1 MPRGTEVPI
10 TPEVLSWAVEE
21 SGYSDEQIAAYI
33 GVSADDLASWTR
45 GDTRPTLTPLK
56 KLATKLHRQLATFLL
71 PAPPKRAPL
80 QVQFRSI
87 GPQPARRLS
96 PTERRFLRRARRQQ
110 GIIGWLSRELNEPT
124 PNLPRHLAS
133 DAPDAAGAVMR
144 ERLNIEFSQQV
155 KWTSPSRAFDHWREA
170 VGGIGV
176 TVFVYSLGR
185 DSCNGFS
192 LSHERAPVIAVSS
205 AWREEARIFTLFHE
219 LGHLLLRGSSACL
232 ERVGRLR
239 KDPIERWCERFAASV
254 LLPAGAVG
262 EILHLQRIGSTG
274 RVRELSVARTVAR
287 KAHVSLRAA
296 TLRLI
301 EVGLASWDLYDEIPP
316 VSDKKP
322 DGGGGGGGRNRF
334 AIKEDEF
341 GSRATRVF
349 VDAVQK
355 DLLSRSQA
363 VEYLDI
369 PDAEFDSLAGSLSSA
384 R

>member
-10 TPEVLSWAVEE
+10 TPEVLSWAVDE
-21 SGYSDEQIAAYI
+21 SGYTDAQIAAHL
-33 GVSADDLASWTR
+33 GVSVDDLASWKR
-45 GDTRPTLTPLK
+45 GDGRPTLTPLR

-71 PAPPKRAPL
+71 PAPPKQEPS

-87 GPQPARRLS
+87 GPQPVRELS

-110 GIIGWLSRELNEPT
+110 DIIGWLSQELNEPV
-124 PNLPRHLAS
+124 PNLPRHLSS
-133 DAPDAAGAVMR
+133 DAPDTAGAAMR
-144 ERLNIEFSQQV
+144 DRLNVEFKQQAH
-155 KWTSPSRAFDHWREA
+155 WASPSQAFDCWREA

-176 TVFVYSLGR
+176 TIFVYSLGR

-192 LSHERAPVIAVSS
+192 LWHERAPVITVSS

-232 ERVGRLR
+232 ERVGRL
-239 KDPIERWCERFAASV
+239 KSDPIERWCERFAAAV
-254 LLPAGAVG
+254 LLPAGAIG
-262 EILHLQRIGSTG
+262 EILQKIGSTG
-274 RVRELSVARTVAR
+274 RVRDLSVARRVAR

-301 EVGLASWDLYDEIPP
+301 EVGAASWDLYDEIPP

-334 AIKEDEF
+334 AIKADEF
-341 GSRATRVF
+341 GPRATRVF
-349 VDAVQK
+349 VDAVQS

-369 PDAEFDSLAGSLSSA
+369 PDAAFDDLAGSLTPA

>member
-10 TPEVLSWAVEE
+10 TPEVLSWAVAE
-21 SGYSDEQIAAYI
+21 SGYTDEQIAAHM
-33 GVSADDLASWTR
+33 GVSADDLASWKR
-45 GDTRPTLTPLK
+45 GDTKPTLTPMK
-56 KLATKLHRQLATFLL
+56 KLATRLHRQLATFLL
-71 PAPPKRAPL
+71 PSPPKQAPQ

-96 PTERRFLRRARRQQ
+96 PTERRFLRRAGRQQ
-110 GIIGWLSRELNEPT
+110 EIIGWLFQELNEPL
-124 PNLPRHLAS
+124 PNVPRHSPS
-133 DAPDAAGAVMR
+133 DSPTRAGADMR
-144 ERLNIEFSQQV
+144 DRLNIEFSQQA

-170 VGGIGV
+170 VGSIGV

-185 DSCNGFS
+185 GSCNGFS
-192 LSHERAPVIAVSS
+192 LWHARAPVIAVSS

-239 KDPIERWCERFAASV
+239 NDPIERWCERFAAAV
-254 LLPAGAVG
+254 LLPAGA
-262 EILHLQRIGSTG
+262 IDQILQRIGVTG
-274 RVRELSVARTVAR
+274 HVRELSVARTVAR
-287 KAHVSLRAA
+287 RAHISLRAA

-301 EVGLASWDLYDEIPP
+301 EVGVAGWDLYDAIPP

-322 DGGGGGGGRNRF
+322 EGGGGGGGRNRL

-355 DLLSRSQA
+355 DVLSRSQA

-369 PDAEFDSLAGSLSSA
+369 PDAAFDDLAGSLSSA

>member
-21 SGYSDEQIAAYI
+21 SGYTDEQLAAHI
-33 GVSADDLASWTR
+33 GVSLDDLASWKR

-56 KLATKLHRQLATFLL
+56 KLATKLHRQFATFLL
-71 PAPPKRAPL
+71 PAPPKRGAL
-80 QVQFRSI
+80 RVQFRAI
-87 GPQPARRLS
+87 GSQPPRELS
-96 PTERRFLRRARRQQ
+96 PMERRFLRRARRQQ
-110 GIIGWLSRELNEPT
+110 EIIGWLSQELNEPA
-124 PNLPRHLAS
+124 PRLPRHSPS
-133 DAPDAAGAVMR
+133 DSPTEAGDVIR
-144 ERLNIEFSQQV
+144 DRLNIEFSQQAN
-155 KWTSPSRAFDHWREA
+155 WTSPSRAFDHWREA
-170 VGGIGV
+170 VGDIGV

-192 LSHERAPVIAVSS
+192 LWHERAPVIVVSS

-239 KDPIERWCERFAASV
+239 NDPIERWCEQFSAAV
-254 LLPAGAVG
+254 LLLAGAID
-262 EILHLQRIGSTG
+262 EILQRIGSVG
-274 RVRELSVARTVAR
+274 RVRELGVARTIAR
-287 KAHVSLRAA
+287 RARISLRAA

-301 EVGLASWDLYDEIPP
+301 ELGRAGWDLYDDIPP
-316 VSDKKP
+316 VTDRKP
-322 DGGGGGGGRNRF
+322 EGGGGGGGRYRL

-341 GSRATRVF
+341 GSRAARVF
-349 VDAVQK
+349 VDAVRN

-369 PDAEFDSLAGSLSSA
+369 PDAAFDDLASSLSPA

>member
-21 SGYSDEQIAAYI
+21 SGYTDAQVADHI
-33 GVSADDLASWTR
+33 GVSADDLASWKR
-45 GDTRPTLTPLK
+45 GDTRPTLTRMR
-56 KLATKLHRQLATFLL
+56 KLATKLHRQLAAFLL
-71 PAPPKRAPL
+71 PAPPKQTPL

-87 GPQPARRLS
+87 GPQPARGLS
-96 PTERRFLRRARRQQ
+96 PTERRFLRRARRHQE
-110 GIIGWLSRELNEPT
+110 IIGWLSQELNEPT
-124 PNLPRHLAS
+124 PNLPRHQAS
-133 DAPDAAGAVMR
+133 DAPDAAGAVIR
-144 ERLNIEFSQQV
+144 DRLNIGFSQQA
-155 KWTSPSRAFDHWREA
+155 KWTSPSHAFDHWREA

-192 LSHERAPVIAVSS
+192 LWHERAPLIAISS

-232 ERVGRLR
+232 ERVGPLR
-239 KDPIERWCERFAASV
+239 KDPIERWCERFAAAV
-254 LLPAGAVG
+254 LLPARAID
-262 EILHLQRIGSTG
+262 EILARIGSTG
-274 RVRELSVARTVAR
+274 RVRELSVARRVAR

-301 EVGLASWDLYDEIPP
+301 EVGVASRDLYEEIPP
-316 VSDKKP
+316 VSDNKP

-341 GSRATRVF
+341 GPRATRVF
-349 VDAVQK
+349 VDAVQN
-355 DLLSRSQA
+355 DILSRSQA
-363 VEYLDI
+363 VGYLDI
-369 PDAEFDSLAGSLSSA
+369 PDAAFDDLAASLPS

>member
-1 MPRGTEVPI
+1 MPRGTEVPV
-10 TPEVLSWAVEE
+10 TPEVLSWAVDE
-21 SGYSDEQIAAYI
+21 SGYTDAQIADHI
-33 GVSADDLASWTR
+33 GVSADDLTSWKR
-45 GDTRPTLTPLK
+45 GDTRPTLTRMR

-71 PAPPKRAPL
+71 PAPPKSAPL

-87 GPQPARRLS
+87 GPQPARGLS
-96 PTERRFLRRARRQQ
+96 PTERRFLRRARRHQE
-110 GIIGWLSRELNEPT
+110 IIGWLSQELNEPT

-133 DAPDAAGAVMR
+133 DAPDAAAAVMR
-144 ERLNIEFSQQV
+144 DRLNIGFSQQA
-155 KWTSPSRAFDHWREA
+155 KWTSPSQAFDHWREA

-192 LSHERAPVIAVSS
+192 LWHERAPVVAVSS

-239 KDPIERWCERFAASV
+239 NDPIERWCERFAAAV
-254 LLPAGAVG
+254 LLPGAA
-262 EILHLQRIGSTG
+262 IDQILQRIGSTG
-274 RVRELSVARTVAR
+274 RVQELSVARTVAR
-287 KAHVSLRAA
+287 KARVSLRAA

-301 EVGLASWDLYDEIPP
+301 EVGVAGWDLYDEIPP
-316 VSDKKP
+316 VADNKP
-322 DGGGGGGGRNRF
+322 EGGGGGGRNRL

-349 VDAVQK
+349 VDAVRK
-355 DLLSRSQA
+355 DVLSRSQA

-369 PDAEFDSLAGSLSSA
+369 PDAAFDDLAGSLSSA